1 LPRSVKIAW
10 ETIFT
15 DLDILDKMCIG
26 LETISQVGQRKIQP
40 GILDEEKSKFMRS
53 IASTKKTGFLLRTRN
68 PVSAT
73 IVASPPKFLLRNR
86 VS

>member
-1 LPRSVKIAW
+1 LPRSVKIAR

-15 DLDILDKMCIG
+15 DLDILDKMCIR
-26 LETISQVGQRKIQP
+26 LETISQVELRKIQQ

-68 PVSAT
+68 PVSTT
-73 IVASPPKFLLRNR
+73 IVA
-86 VS
+86 